1 MNWFLWILLSLLL
14 LYFIRQSLPVK
25 GVKNIST
32 AELKSMLAETGHH
45 NRQFVDVRTPMEFQL
60 SNLNAFQNLPIQ
72 DLRKQYTELDKE
84 KEVVLICCSG
94 SRSMQAARILKN
106 KGFTKLTNVAGGLNH
121 WN

>member
-1 MNWFLWILLSLLL
+1 MNWFLWLVLSLLL

-32 AELKSMLAETGHH
+32 TELKTMLAEKSHH
-45 NRQFVDVRTPMEFQL
+45 KKQFIDVRSPMEFHQSSL
-60 SNLNAFQNLPIQ
+60 KAFKNLPIQ
-72 DLRKQYTELDKE
+72 NLRRQYAQLDKE

-121 WN
+121 WH